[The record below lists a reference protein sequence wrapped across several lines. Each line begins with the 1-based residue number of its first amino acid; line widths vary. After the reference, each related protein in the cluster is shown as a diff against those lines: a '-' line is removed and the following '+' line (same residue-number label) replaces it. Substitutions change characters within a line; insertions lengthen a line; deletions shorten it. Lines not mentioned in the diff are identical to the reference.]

1 MTVSSST
8 TVALRMPLQ
17 AGATSK
23 RKPWVTAEAFCS
35 TMVPARS
42 SFMFSTHSQKVVDM
56 SVLRSRRPWVRVSRK
71 TEIGT
76 QKKNNR

>member
-1 MTVSSST
+1 MTVNSST
-8 TVALRMPLQ
+8 TVALRIPLQ

-23 RKPWVTAEAFCS
+23 RKPCTVAEAFCK

-42 SFMFSTHSQKVVDM
+42 SFMFRTHSQNVVERT
-56 SVLRSRRPWVRVSRK
+56 VLRIRNPWVSVSRK

-76 QKKNNR
+76 QKKNSK

>member
-1 MTVSSST
+1 M
-8 TVALRMPLQ
+8 ALRMPLQ

-23 RKPWVTAEAFCS
+23 RKPCTVAEAFWK

-42 SFMFSTHSQKVVDM
+42 KFMFRTHSQKVVE
-56 SVLRSRRPWVRVSRK
+56 SRVLRSRNPWVKVSRK

-76 QKKNNR
+76 QKKNNK